1 MTLIRKKG
9 LSLLAATGVVT
20 MALLAPGA
28 ALATTTAPTPPSH
41 SMPPSHPTGHGHAA
55 QPAQQTIWR
64 GDFDSSS
71 SAWTIDTAGDTASWH
86 GWTFTPRDD
95 WFAAAEP
102 MNVGCDSDVDQPL
115 DISCFLDERNQ
126 FSRARG
132 TLAVADNGIAAANGA
147 VIDNAHSVSTSLIS
161 PSVPV
166 EGRDA
171 VELVFSSHYKQAH
184 KAVARVTVTFDG
196 GEAQEILR
204 YSGARISDNE
214 GGDVLSAQ
222 EVIPVDVPAGAKS
235 AVFRFEYTSNKPELY
250 WALDDVLVRTPLAPL
265 APNAKGTTVQVFSDI
280 QGEGLP
286 YLDAALDLL
295 HREAPK
301 ASAALIAG
309 DIISGPKENDQEAQ
323 LAEYKEVSDIFA
335 KHKMPPVYPAIGNH
349 DTRSS
354 VLSLGQQVDNF
365 IAWGN
370 QWGAKI
376 DNTYY
381 EKVID
386 GIPLIALGVEAG
398 TTAAEGGVSE
408 EQVQFLK
415 DRLAYWK
422 TQGKQVIVMGHYPFE
437 WSVSGTYGSF
447 YQNSSRV
454 QVLEN
459 IIGQYSNVVYISGHS
474 HWSPYLRDWSGRPVT
489 EGGDPDGYAAF
500 NTGALAMEFGPN
512 PINPWDEDSMT
523 DRPESPTVMT
533 ITKYDDRMI
542 VRDFDVLTGEKIQ
555 ELTVANPIARD

>member
-1 MTLIRKKG
+1 MRHIRKKG
-9 LSLLAATGVVT
+9 AALLAATGVVT
-20 MALLAPGA
+20 VTLLAPGA
-28 ALATTTAPTPPSH
+28 ALATAAALTHPTTPP
-41 SMPPSHPTGHGHAA
+41 HPGAGHGHAA
-55 QPAQQTIWR
+55 HPAQQTIWR

-71 SAWTIDTAGDTASWH
+71 SAWTIETAGATGAWQ
-86 GWTFTPRDD
+86 GWTFTKRDD

-102 MNVGCDSDVDQPL
+102 QGVGCDPDADQPL
-115 DISCFLDERNQ
+115 DNSCFLDERNQ

-147 VIDNAHSVSTSLIS
+147 VIDNAHPVSTALIS
-161 PSVPV
+161 PSVTV
-166 EGRDA
+166 EGRDE
-171 VELVFSSHYKQAH
+171 VELVFASHYEQAH
-184 KAVARVTVTFDG
+184 KAVARVTVSFDG
-196 GEAQEILR
+196 GNAQEILR
-204 YSGARISDNE
+204 YYGARISDNG
-214 GGDVLSAQ
+214 GGDVLSGQ
-222 EVIPVDVPAGAKS
+222 EVIPVNVPARAKS

-265 APNAKGTTVQVFSDI
+265 APNAKGTTLQVFSDI

-309 DIISGPKENDQEAQ
+309 DIISGPKENGQEAQ

-354 VLSLGQQVDNF
+354 VLSLGQQADNF
-365 IAWGN
+365 IAWAN
-370 QWGAKI
+370 RWGAKI
-376 DNTYY
+376 DKTYY

-386 GIPLIALGVEAG
+386 GIPLIALGAEAG
-398 TTAAEGGVSE
+398 TTAAEGGVSDK
-408 EQVQFLK
+408 QVQFLK

-422 TQGKQVIVMGHYPFE
+422 TQGNQVVVMGHYPFE

-447 YQNSSRV
+447 YQNSSRI
-454 QVLEN
+454 QVLED

-489 EGGDPDGYAAF
+489 EGGDPDGFAAF
-500 NTGALAMEFGPN
+500 NTGSLAMEFGPN

-542 VRDFDVLTGEKIQ
+542 VRDFDVLTGEQIQ
-555 ELTVANPIARD
+555 ELTVANPLAGD